1 MYRMNWQIGSFQ
13 VPTSFFDSLNALVC
27 IALGPILGML
37 WEMDARRPN
46 GGLTIFKHTALG
58 LGLLGVSFGIFA
70 FADITRG
77 GQPANLLWVVLFGF
91 VLSFGEMTFSPLG
104 NSFISKFAPQRL
116 LSAMM
121 AVWTCAIF
129 IAGLSYGAL
138 YNAISK
144 IPFATSSFAV
154 AALLI
159 VTAAILWGMDGKLR
173 SLVIEEKKD

>member
-104 NSFISKFAPQRL
+104 NSFISKFAPKR
-116 LSAMM
+116 
-121 AVWTCAIF
+121 
-129 IAGLSYGAL
+129 L

-144 IPFATSSFAV
+144 IPFATSSFGI
-154 AALLI
+154 AAILI

-173 SLVIEEKKD
+173 SLVIEDKKD